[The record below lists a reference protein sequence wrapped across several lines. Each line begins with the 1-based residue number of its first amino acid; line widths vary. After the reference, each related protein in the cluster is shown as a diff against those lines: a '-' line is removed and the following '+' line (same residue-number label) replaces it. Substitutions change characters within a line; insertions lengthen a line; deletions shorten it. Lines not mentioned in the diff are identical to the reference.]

1 MINSAKKNKVCR
13 LCGSQNLKKAFNL
26 GASPPGN
33 ALYLNKDEIKKYIYP
48 LITFLCLDCG
58 HLQLSHSV
66 DAKVLFQNHY
76 TYLTGTSLVFREYL
90 KIYADETCKEF
101 KSKHKFSVLDI
112 GSNDGTALSYFKK
125 NGCSV
130 LGIDPAHDVVNIAL
144 KNNINTIPDF
154 FNYKNAKLIK
164 KKYGS
169 FDLITSHNTLA
180 HVDKLIETFRSIK
193 YLMHIDSIFIFEV
206 GYRLDVIKNFWFD
219 TIYHEH
225 MDYHAIH
232 PLKQSLSKIGIKIFR
247 VVRGSQQGG
256 SIRLYCCLCSS
267 KRKEE
272 IIVDQLIKKEKEE
285 KLFDLITYSSF
296 YKDLKKIKLNLKKI
310 IKMYKQKNKSV
321 VGFGVPTKATTLMT
335 FFDINEKEI
344 DYFVDE
350 NVMKQDKFTPI
361 GKIPI
366 LKPQNI
372 LNNCPDLII
381 IFAWNFADSIV
392 SRYEV
397 LKKSGT
403 KFLVPLPSPR
413 IVD

>member
-1 MINSAKKNKVCR
+1 M
-13 LCGSQNLKKAFNL
+13 
-26 GASPPGN
+26 
-33 ALYLNKDEIKKYIYP
+33 
-48 LITFLCLDCG
+48 
-58 HLQLSHSV
+58 
-66 DAKVLFQNHY
+66 
-76 TYLTGTSLVFREYL
+76 
-90 KIYADETCKEF
+90 
-101 KSKHKFSVLDI
+101 
-112 GSNDGTALSYFKK
+112 
-125 NGCSV
+125 
-130 LGIDPAHDVVNIAL
+130 NIW
-144 KNNINTIPDF
+144 I
-154 FNYKNAKLIK
+154 
-164 KKYGS
+164 
-169 FDLITSHNTLA
+169 
-180 HVDKLIETFRSIK
+180 
-193 YLMHIDSIFIFEV
+193 
-206 GYRLDVIKNFWFD
+206 
-219 TIYHEH
+219 
-225 MDYHAIH
+225 HAIH

-267 KRKEE
+267 SRKEE

-310 IKMYKQKNKSV
+310 IKMYINKNKSV

-335 FFDINEKEI
+335 FFDINENEI

-397 LKKSGT
+397 LKSGT

-413 IVD
+413 IVDLEFDKKKTIIVPHPDDEILGAGGTIAIYASLGLGD